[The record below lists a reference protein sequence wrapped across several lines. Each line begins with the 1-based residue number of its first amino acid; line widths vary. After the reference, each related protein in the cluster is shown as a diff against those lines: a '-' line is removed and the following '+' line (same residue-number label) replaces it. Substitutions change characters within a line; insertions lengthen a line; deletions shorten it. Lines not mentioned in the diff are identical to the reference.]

1 MRCKPDSNMIKAGYR
16 DCGFVFTMPNAE
28 DEEQMPKHRTSGNA
42 TRSGKCD
49 GKNKSLSLQF
59 EICWLG
65 MMKTDDF
72 RWCFVVPQPKLVTV
86 TSPGMNAISHESIVA
101 SHGR

>member
-1 MRCKPDSNMIKAGYR
+1 
-16 DCGFVFTMPNAE
+16 
-28 DEEQMPKHRTSGNA
+28 MPKHRTSGKA

-101 SHGR
+101 SHGRKVTSFGRNMALIARIVISPMRM